1 MGWRIVCCIPVMALA
16 LASCTNIFAP
26 KEGVIAGGTG
36 GLRITDQSTPE
47 DVLTNFRYSYVF
59 HDSLIYSRIIDSS
72 FVFTY
77 YNPDA
82 AGGAGRYESW
92 GRGTE
97 LRTTGRLLRVF
108 KNINLIWNSTV
119 DSAYRVIPT
128 DSTWRDTS
136 FVAANEAR
144 VSKSFELSLDQEI
157 SISGNAI
164 FYFKKS
170 AGDAKW
176 RITQWIDESIF

>member
-1 MGWRIVCCIPVMALA
+1 MTRRQVGWIAAGVIL
-16 LASCTNIFAP
+16 LTSCTNIFGP
-26 KEGVIAGGTG
+26 TEGVISGGAG
-36 GLRITDQSTPE
+36 GLRITEQETPE
-47 DVLTNFRYSYVF
+47 ETLINFRYAYGF

-77 YNPDA
+77 YDPDA

-92 GRGTE
+92 GRDTE
-97 LRTTGRLLRVF
+97 LRATGRLLRVF
-108 KNINLIWNSTV
+108 NNITLIWNSTV
-119 DSAYRVIPT
+119 DSSYRQVPT

-136 FVAANEAR
+136 FAAANEAR
-144 VSKSFELSLDQEI
+144 ISKSFELSLDQEI

-164 FYFKKS
+164 FYFRKS
-170 AGDAKW
+170 EDEKW